1 MEDYAKTKDQLKT
14 LLFLVKNNENANIDA
29 DIYLQIYSVKETE
42 RDSKKVYMMALCDQE
57 YKFNSFF
64 LATNEGVPD
73 LKEGKIIHLTE
84 VSPKK
89 IKNSTFIRIKE
100 YSILGEP
107 LEIPEVKE
115 VKMEDFENSQPK
127 EMEIEKK
134 DTKTE
139 ETSKPL

>member
-1 MEDYAKTKDQLKT
+1 MEDYIKTKDQLKT
-14 LLFLVKNNENANIDA
+14 LLSLVKNNENANIDV

-64 LATNEGVPD
+64 LATNEDIPD

-89 IKNSTFIRIKE
+89 IKKCRFYKQRYKKTFYKKKLKIST
-100 YSILGEP
+100 
-107 LEIPEVKE
+107 IPNQKRW
-115 VKMEDFENSQPK
+115 
-127 EMEIEKK
+127 I
-134 DTKTE
+134 
-139 ETSKPL
+139 